1 MGHLDLDQFVAPAST
16 DHAPFSGDRLGALMQ
31 TKWLKY
37 LDRRLPRYTS
47 YPTAVQFGPEIDAA
61 AYERWLVALPADAAV
76 SLYLHVPFCA
86 ALCLYCGCHTTVA
99 RRHAPV
105 AAYAELLEREIDL
118 IGARLAG
125 QTVTHLHF
133 GGGTP
138 TMLRPNELKQIMA
151 ALHARFRITRATEIA
166 IEIDP
171 RTLTREHIAALADM
185 GVSRASLG
193 VQDFEPRV
201 QEAIG
206 RRQSFEQTGRAADGL
221 REAGIVHINLDLM
234 YGLPYQTVATVID
247 TAERALALRPDRIAL
262 FGYAHVPWMKRHQ
275 KLIPE
280 ETLPAS
286 NERFSQSRAAADVFV
301 GSGYQHIGLDHFARA
316 DDPLAERQREGRL
329 HRNFQG
335 YTTDETVNL
344 IGFGPSAIGSLPGGY
359 VQNTPHMIG
368 YRDAIM
374 AGRPATVRGRAV
386 TAEDRLRGRIIERL
400 MCDLRVDLADA
411 CRAHGASAERFA
423 GELSALDELAQDGLV
438 VRNGSE
444 IAVPQEARAFVRSVC
459 AVFDQYAPQQ
469 ETRYSRAS

>member
-1 MGHLDLDQFVAPAST
+1 
-16 DHAPFSGDRLGALMQ
+16 MQ
-31 TKWLKY
+31 ANLLKY

-47 YPTAVQFGPEIDAA
+47 YPTALQFGPAIDAA
-61 AYERWLVALPADAAV
+61 SYERWLMALPADAPV

-86 ALCLYCGCHTTVA
+86 ELCLYCGCHTAVA

-105 AAYAELLEREIDL
+105 AAYAELLEREIDQV
-118 IGARLAG
+118 GARLAG
-125 QTVTHLHF
+125 QPVTHIHF

-138 TMLRPNELKQIMA
+138 TMLQPKQLMRIIA
-151 ALHARFRITRATEIA
+151 ALRARFRITRATEIA

-171 RTLTREHIAALADM
+171 RSLAREHIAVLADM

-206 RRQSFEQTGRAADGL
+206 RRQSIEQTARAADGL
-221 REAGIVHINLDLM
+221 REAGIVHINFDLM
-234 YGLPYQTVATVID
+234 YGLPYQTVATVTD

-280 ETLPAS
+280 ETLPGS
-286 NERFSQSRAAADVFV
+286 QERFAQSRAATEVFV
-301 GSGYQHIGLDHFARA
+301 GSDYQHIGLDHFARA
-316 DDPLAERQREGRL
+316 DDPLAKRQREGRL

-335 YTTDETVNL
+335 YTTDETANL
-344 IGFGPSAIGSLPGGY
+344 IGFGPSAISSLPGGY
-359 VQNTPHMIG
+359 VQNTPQMVG

-374 AGRPATVRGRAV
+374 AGRPATTRGCAV

-400 MCDLRVDLADA
+400 MCDLRVDLADV
-411 CRAHGASAERFA
+411 CRAYSAGRFA
-423 GELSALDELAQDGLV
+423 AELSALDELAQDGLV
-438 VRNGSE
+438 LRKGTA
-444 IAVPQEARAFVRSVC
+444 ITVPQEARAFVRSVC
-459 AVFDQYAPQQ
+459 AVFAQYPPQQ
-469 ETRYSRAS
+469 EARYSRAS

>member
-1 MGHLDLDQFVAPAST
+1 
-16 DHAPFSGDRLGALMQ
+16 MQ

-86 ALCLYCGCHTTVA
+86 ELCLYCGCHTTVA

-118 IGARLAG
+118 IGARLTG
-125 QTVTHLHF
+125 HTVTHLHF

-138 TMLRPNELKQIMA
+138 TMLRPNELKQIRA
-151 ALHARFRITRATEIA
+151 ALRARFRITRATEIA

-171 RTLTREHIAALADM
+171 RTLTREHIVALADM
-185 GVSRASLG
+185 SVSRASLG

-206 RRQSFEQTGRAADGL
+206 RRQSFEQTVRAADGL

-234 YGLPYQTVATVID
+234 YGLPYQTVTTVTG

-275 KLIPE
+275 
-280 ETLPAS
+280 TH
-286 NERFSQSRAAADVFV
+286 
-301 GSGYQHIGLDHFARA
+301 SG
-316 DDPLAERQREGRL
+316 
-329 HRNFQG
+329 
-335 YTTDETVNL
+335 
-344 IGFGPSAIGSLPGGY
+344 
-359 VQNTPHMIG
+359 
-368 YRDAIM
+368 RDA
-374 AGRPATVRGRAV
+374 
-386 TAEDRLRGRIIERL
+386 
-400 MCDLRVDLADA
+400 
-411 CRAHGASAERFA
+411 
-423 GELSALDELAQDGLV
+423 AQ
-438 VRNGSE
+438 
-444 IAVPQEARAFVRSVC
+444 
-459 AVFDQYAPQQ
+459 
-469 ETRYSRAS
+469 

>member
-1 MGHLDLDQFVAPAST
+1 
-16 DHAPFSGDRLGALMQ
+16 MQ
-31 TKWLKY
+31 TRWLKY

-47 YPTAVQFGPEIDAA
+47 YPTAVQFGPAVEATT
-61 AYERWLVALPADAAV
+61 YERWLSALPADAPV

-86 ALCLYCGCHTTVA
+86 ELCLYCGCHTTVA
-99 RRHAPV
+99 RRYTTV
-105 AAYAELLEREIDL
+105 AAYADLLEREINL

-125 QTVTHLHF
+125 RAVTHIHF

-138 TMLRPNELKQIMA
+138 TMLQPKDLMRIMT
-151 ALHARFRITRATEIA
+151 ALHARFRITPATEIA

-171 RTLTREHIAALADM
+171 RSLTRAHIAALADM

-206 RRQSFEQTGRAADGL
+206 RRQSVAQTARAADGL
-221 REAGIVHINLDLM
+221 REAGITHINLDLM
-234 YGLPYQTVATVID
+234 YGLPHQSVASVTD
-247 TAERALALRPDRIAL
+247 TAERALGLRPDRIAL

-280 ETLPAS
+280 ETLPGS
-286 NERFSQSRAAADVFV
+286 NERFAQSRAAAEVFV
-301 GSGYQHIGLDHFARA
+301 GSDYQQIGLDHFARS

-344 IGFGPSAIGSLPGGY
+344 IGFGPSAIGALPGGY
-359 VQNTPHMIG
+359 VQNTPQMPG
-368 YRDAIM
+368 YRDAIV

-400 MCDLRVDLADA
+400 MCDLKVDLADV
-411 CRAHGASAERFA
+411 CRAHDTSAERFA
-423 GELSALDELAQDGLV
+423 PELSALDELAQDGLV
-438 VRNGSE
+438 LRNGSK
-444 IAVPQEARAFVRSVC
+444 ISIPNEARAFVRSVC